1 MLSTAIDAYLPLL
14 AIFIAFVIAIYAVK
28 KIIFIAQKRKIYDI
42 PDNIRKIHGEQI
54 PSLGG
59 IGLFVGYCCTIIFFN
74 KIHWVGFNAFMV
86 SSLLLFFT
94 GIYDDIM
101 NMEPYKKLLTQLG
114 ATFITV
120 YYAQLDQFLWPL
132 MGQSWPAL
140 ACYWLFLTL
149 LGTFYI
155 NVFNFIDGIDGLAGM
170 LSILYSIVLGI
181 FFFQLNAQQ
190 EVIICCALIGG
201 TAGLLW
207 YNYAPAK
214 IYMGDTG
221 SMFIGFTIV
230 YLCLKYLQYNTQST
244 GQQTSTGIATSI
256 VAVLSLVL
264 PPMLDAMRVFV
275 LRMSKGISPL
285 KADRLHL
292 HYYLIDAGLGH
303 AAAAWA
309 LVLVHVVTLGLG
321 YWLANMSVYIAGVAI
336 LLPTMLLTYM
346 ATLAK
351 NKQRKLV
358 S

>member
-14 AIFIAFVIAIYAVK
+14 AIFIAFIISVYAVK

-120 YYAQLDQFLWPL
+120 YFAQLDQFLWPL
-132 MGQSWPAL
+132 LGQSWPAL
-140 ACYWLFLTL
+140 ATYWVFLTL

-170 LSILYSIVLGI
+170 LSILYCTVLGVL
-181 FFFQLNAQQ
+181 FYQLKAHQ
-190 EVIICCALIGG
+190 EIIICCALIGG

-230 YLCLKYLQYNTQST
+230 YLSLKYIHHSYQNTDNPTTAS
-244 GQQTSTGIATSI
+244 IAPS
-256 VAVLSLVL
+256 VLMVLSLVL
-264 PPMLDAMRVFV
+264 PPMLDALRVFA

-292 HYYLIDAGLGH
+292 HYYLLDAGMGH
-303 AAAAWA
+303 ATAAWV
-309 LVLVHVVTLGLG
+309 LVLVHLVTLALG
-321 YWLANMSVYIAGVAI
+321 YWLVSTSIYMAGVAI
-336 LLPTMLLTYM
+336 LLPTLLLTYM

-351 NKQRKLV
+351 KKHQKLGA
-358 S
+358 